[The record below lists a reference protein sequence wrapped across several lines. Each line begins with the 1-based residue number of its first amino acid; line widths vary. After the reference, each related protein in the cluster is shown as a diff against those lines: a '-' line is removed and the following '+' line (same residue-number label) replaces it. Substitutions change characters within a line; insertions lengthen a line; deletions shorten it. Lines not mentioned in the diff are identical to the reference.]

1 MNGNIDGTIELV
13 VTKIASLQDL
23 LVRLQSFKAELA
35 PMAPTAVPAK
45 PFGDLQRAVIPTK
58 AAMPRVNGK
67 PRPTTGGKGTNK
79 SQQSPGLLLKTC
91 AQLPQPF
98 TAEQVARA
106 IHEKDV
112 GKVSS
117 ALSYHVR
124 LSKKLVAVTRG
135 TSHGPGTYRMANVA
149 AGRTAERE
157 QSREH
162 LAVRPQG
169 AAPANGSRTWLLD
182 SALKVSAVLVSVQ
195 FETCDVERVLGVDKK
210 RASNWLTQAEMKGWV
225 KRLGVGTYTRTASCP
240 TDSEKTPN
248 AAPLSAAD
256 NGDDVEVVPTGEPG
270 DWKNAIAE
278 LKHQLAEA
286 CKKRDRYRTN
296 GNDTL
301 TNIEQSRIDRL
312 EGQIAALET

>member
-23 LVRLQSFKAELA
+23 LVRLQSFKAELG
-35 PMAPTAVPAK
+35 PMAPAAMPAK
-45 PFGDLQRAVIPTK
+45 PFGELQRAVIPTK

-67 PRPTTGGKGTNK
+67 PRPRTTSTGKPMSK
-79 SQQSPGLLLKTC
+79 SQSNPGLLLKTC
-91 AQLPQPF
+91 AELPQPF

-157 QSREH
+157 QSRDGSAT
-162 LAVRPQG
+162 LAK
-169 AAPANGSRTWLLD
+169 APANGSRTWLLD
-182 SALKVSAVLVSVQ
+182 SALKVSASLVSAQ
-195 FETCDVERVLGVDKK
+195 FATSDVERVLGVDKK

-225 KRLGVGTYTRTASCP
+225 KRLGVGTYTVSASCP
-240 TDSEKTPN
+240 GSTDSEKTPN

-256 NGDDVEVVPTGEPG
+256 NGDDVEVVPTGNA
-270 DWKNAIAE
+270 NAIAE

-296 GNDTL
+296 ENETL
-301 TNIEQSRIDRL
+301 MNIEQSRIDRL
-312 EGQIAALET
+312 EGQIAALES